1 MLPMVQLP
9 RMSHRNTTDF
19 QTIPLPISHDAR
31 LRRKSAASKHG
42 LLLGLLL
49 VACLLASCGPEA
61 ASSSQDELT
70 TTTQTIALSYQSHR
84 NLTQANAELAELPVA
99 NVNQWL
105 LMVTETAVS
114 TNSDPNQTN
123 ALVSLVMDL
132 GLQSNTIYAYALQ
145 NNLIATAPQSVEQV
159 NEPPTPEAIAAASQ
173 ADAVAVLSTP
183 TTTSEQAAVAQ
194 SASVTTTAITTNT
207 VTTDT
212 VITNTAA
219 VTNTVTFTATATPVP
234 LSPVTNPQVVAASA
248 LNVRSG
254 PGTDYPIIAA
264 LQQSEI
270 ANITGK
276 NNSGDWWE
284 IGLAN
289 GQIGWVFGSLVTTA
303 GDTSAVAVA
312 ANIPPPPPT
321 ATPAPTAPPVATAEP
336 AAPAAT
342 AAPPVDPN
350 GTPHFTLVSRRLWS
364 KDEND
369 GCVGKHL
376 LRVHVL
382 DANGGRING
391 IRLKGIYTGEEFVTG
406 DQGKGDGI
414 IEFDLHGSGEG
425 FTVIKNNDGRE
436 ATSDRAEGF
445 TTRSVDIDKPT
456 LIAAGY
462 CTNDEDCQIFYNS
475 WGCQGHHSWE
485 AIFKRNY

>member
-1 MLPMVQLP
+1 MVQLL
-9 RMSHRNTTDF
+9 RMSHRNPTDF
-19 QTIPLPISHDAR
+19 PSIPLPIFQDDF
-31 LRRKSAASKHG
+31 LRRKSATPRYG
-42 LLLGLLL
+42 LILGLLL
-49 VACLLASCGPEA
+49 VVCLLVGCGPETA
-61 ASSSQDELT
+61 DSQDDLT
-70 TTTQTIALSYQSHR
+70 TATHTIALNYQNHR
-84 NLTQANAELAELPVA
+84 NLTQANTELAELPVA

-105 LMVTETAVS
+105 LLVTETAV
-114 TNSDPNQTN
+114 TDNSDPNQTN
-123 ALVSLVMDL
+123 ALVALVMDL

-145 NNLIATAPQSVEQV
+145 NNLVAAAPPPVVQV
-159 NEPPTPEAIAAASQ
+159 NVQPTPEAVVAASQ
-173 ADAVAVLSTP
+173 ANAVAVLNTP
-183 TTTSEQAAVAQ
+183 TTTSEQVVATE
-194 SASVTTTAITTNT
+194 SAPVTTTTTTTNTTVVTTTTAITP
-207 VTTDT
+207 
-212 VITNTAA
+212 
-219 VTNTVTFTATATPVP
+219 TATPVP
-234 LSPVTNPQVVAASA
+234 LSPVTNPQVVASSA

-264 LQQSEI
+264 LQQGEI

-276 NNSGDWWE
+276 NTNGDWWE
-284 IGLAN
+284 IALAN
-289 GQIGWVFGSLVTTA
+289 GQTGWVFGSLVTTA
-303 GDTSAVAVA
+303 GDVTGVAVA
-312 ANIPPPPPT
+312 ANIPAPPPT
-321 ATPAPTAPPVATAEP
+321 ATPAPAPPPAATTAP
-336 AAPAAT
+336 AAPDAPAPT
-342 AAPPVDPN
+342 AVPAVDPN
-350 GTPHFTLVSRRLWS
+350 AAPHFALVSRRLWS

-382 DANGGRING
+382 DANGNRING
-391 IRLKGIYTGEEFVTG
+391 IRLKGIYTGEELVTG

-425 FTVIKNNDGRE
+425 FTVIKNNDGRD

-445 TTRSVDIDKPT
+445 TTRSLDIDKPT

>member
-1 MLPMVQLP
+1 MLVV
-9 RMSHRNTTDF
+9 
-19 QTIPLPISHDAR
+19 
-31 LRRKSAASKHG
+31 
-42 LLLGLLL
+42 LL
-49 VACLLASCGPEA
+49 VVCLLAGCGPETA
-61 ASSSQDELT
+61 DGQDELT
-70 TTTQTIALSYQSHR
+70 TNTGTIALNYQNHR

-105 LMVTETAVS
+105 LLVTETAV
-114 TNSDPNQTN
+114 TNNSDPTQTN
-123 ALVSLVMDL
+123 ALVALVMDL
-132 GLQSNTIYAYALQ
+132 GLQSNTIYAYAVQ
-145 NNLIATAPQSVEQV
+145 HNLVAAASQAVAQV
-159 NEPPTPEAIAAASQ
+159 NVVQPTTEAIAAASQ
-173 ADAVAVLSTP
+173 ADAVAVLNTP
-183 TTTSEQAAVAQ
+183 TPLSEPATSVQ
-194 SASVTTTAITTNT
+194 SAPVTTTT
-207 VTTDT
+207 VN
-212 VITNTAA
+212 TNTAPVTTLA
-219 VTNTVTFTATATPVP
+219 VITPTATPVP
-234 LSPVTNPQVVAASA
+234 LSPVTNPQVVASSA

-264 LQQSEI
+264 LQQGEI

-276 NNSGDWWE
+276 NTNGDWWE
-284 IGLAN
+284 IALAN
-289 GQIGWVFGSLVTTA
+289 GQTGWVFGSLVTTA
-303 GDTSAVAVA
+303 GDTTGVAVA
-312 ANIPPPPPT
+312 ANIPTPPPT
-321 ATPAPTAPPVATAEP
+321 ATPAPAPPPAATTAPAEP
-336 AAPAAT
+336 APTAVPA
-342 AAPPVDPN
+342 VDPN
-350 GTPHFTLVSRRLWS
+350 AAPHFTLVSRRLWN

-425 FTVIKNNDGRE
+425 FTVIKNNDGRD

>member
-1 MLPMVQLP
+1 MVQLP
-9 RMSHRNTTDF
+9 SMSHRNTTNF
-19 QTIPLPISHDAR
+19 QTIPLSISHGDLYGDPHGA
-31 LRRKSAASKHG
+31 LFRRKSATPRYG
-42 LLLGLLL
+42 LLVAVLFVLGLL
-49 VACLLASCGPEA
+49 VGCGPET
-61 ASSSQDELT
+61 SSNSQDDLT
-70 TTTQTIALSYQSHR
+70 TATHTIAQNYQNHR
-84 NLTQANAELAELPVA
+84 NLTQASAELAELPVA

-114 TNSDPNQTN
+114 DNSDLNQTS
-123 ALVSLVMDL
+123 ALVALVMDL

-145 NNLIATAPQSVEQV
+145 HNLVAVATQPVVQV
-159 NEPPTPEAIAAASQ
+159 ITLTPEAIAAASQ
-173 ADAVAVLSTP
+173 ADAVAVLNTP
-183 TTTSEQAAVAQ
+183 TTTSEQVAVVQ
-194 SASVTTTAITTNT
+194 NIPVTTTTVTTSTVMTNTVTTNT
-207 VTTDT
+207 VTTD
-212 VITNTAA
+212 
-219 VTNTVTFTATATPVP
+219 TATATPVP
-234 LSPVTNPQVVAASA
+234 LSPVTNPQVVASSA

-276 NNSGDWWE
+276 NTNGDWWE

-289 GQIGWVFGSLVTTA
+289 GQAGWVFGSLVTTA
-303 GDTSAVAVA
+303 GDTSAVTVA
-312 ANIPPPPPT
+312 ANIPAPPPT
-321 ATPAPTAPPVATAEP
+321 ATPAPTAPPIAAATAEP
-336 AAPAAT
+336 VAT
-342 AAPPVDPN
+342 AAPAVDPN
-350 GTPHFTLVSRRLWS
+350 GTPHFALVSRRLWN

-425 FTVIKNNDGRE
+425 FTVIKNNDGRD

>member
-1 MLPMVQLP
+1 MVQLP
-9 RMSHRNTTDF
+9 SMSHRNTTNF
-19 QTIPLPISHDAR
+19 QTIPLPISHGD
-31 LRRKSAASKHG
+31 LYGDLHRRKSVTPRYG
-42 LLLGLLL
+42 LFVAVLLILWSL
-49 VACLLASCGPEA
+49 VGCGPETSG
-61 ASSSQDELT
+61 SSADDLT
-70 TTTQTIALSYQSHR
+70 ATTQTIALNYQNHR
-84 NLTQANAELAELPVA
+84 NLTQASTELAELPVA

-105 LMVTETAVS
+105 LLITETAVAE
-114 TNSDPNQTN
+114 NNDPNQTN
-123 ALVSLVMDL
+123 ALVALVMDL

-145 NNLIATAPQSVEQV
+145 HNLVAAAAQPVVQVTAQ
-159 NEPPTPEAIAAASQ
+159 PTPEALAVASQ
-173 ADAVAVLSTP
+173 ADAVAVLNTP
-183 TTTSEQAAVAQ
+183 TTEAQTAVVQ
-194 SASVTTTAITTNT
+194 SAPVTTTSVTTTTVSTNT
-207 VTTDT
+207 EAVA
-212 VITNTAA
+212 NTASSS
-219 VTNTVTFTATATPVP
+219 ATATPVP
-234 LSPVTNPQVVAASA
+234 LSPVTNPQVVASSA

-276 NNSGDWWE
+276 STNGDWWE

-289 GQIGWVFGSLVTTA
+289 GQTGWVFGSLVTIS

-312 ANIPPPPPT
+312 ANIPAPPPT
-321 ATPAPTAPPVATAEP
+321 ATPAPTAPPAAPAEP

-342 AAPPVDPN
+342 AAPAVDPN
-350 GTPHFTLVSRRLWS
+350 GTPHFTLVSRRLWN

-382 DANGGRING
+382 DANGGRLNG

-436 ATSDRAEGF
+436 VTSDRAEGF

>member
-9 RMSHRNTTDF
+9 SMSHRNPTNF
-19 QTIPLPISHDAR
+19 QIIPLPISHDAL
-31 LRRKSAASKHG
+31 LRRKSTVPRYA
-42 LLLGLLL
+42 LFLGLLL
-49 VACLLASCGPEA
+49 IVCLLAGCGPETGGN
-61 ASSSQDELT
+61 SESELT
-70 TTTQTIALSYQSHR
+70 TTTQTIALSYQNHR
-84 NLTQANAELAELPVA
+84 NLTQANAELAALPVA
-99 NVNQWL
+99 NANQWL
-105 LMVTETAVS
+105 LLVTETAV
-114 TNSDPNQTN
+114 TNNSDPTQTN

-132 GLQSNTIYAYALQ
+132 GLQSNTIYAYAVQHNLVAVVLQ
-145 NNLIATAPQSVEQV
+145 PTAQGNVQ
-159 NEPPTPEAIAAASQ
+159 PTPEAIAAASQ
-173 ADAVAVLSTP
+173 ADAITVLNTP
-183 TTTSEQAAVAQ
+183 TTTSKQPAVAQ
-194 SASVTTTAITTNT
+194 SAPVTTTTTTTNT
-207 VTTDT
+207 ASVT
-212 VITNTAA
+212 AS
-219 VTNTVTFTATATPVP
+219 VTLTATVTPVP
-234 LSPVTNPQVVAASA
+234 LAPVTNPQIVAASA

-254 PGTDYPIIAA
+254 PGTDYPIIDA
-264 LQQSEI
+264 LQQGES

-276 NNSGDWWE
+276 NGGGDWWE
-284 IGLAN
+284 VLLDT
-289 GQIGWVFGSLVTTA
+289 GQTGWVYSSLVTTS
-303 GDTSAVAVA
+303 GDTTAVAVA
-312 ANIPPPPPT
+312 ANIPTPPPT
-321 ATPAPTAPPVATAEP
+321 ATPAPTAPPAATTAP

-342 AAPPVDPN
+342 AVPAVDPN
-350 GTPHFTLVSRRLWS
+350 AAPHFTLVSRRLWS

-382 DANGGRING
+382 DANGSRING

-425 FTVIKNNDGRE
+425 FMVLKNNDGRA
-436 ATSDRAEGF
+436 ATSDKAEGF

>member
-1 MLPMVQLP
+1 MLPMVQLL
-9 RMSHRNTTDF
+9 RMSHRNTIDF
-19 QTIPLPISHDAR
+19 PSIPLPISQDDY
-31 LRRKSAASKHG
+31 LRRKSATPRYG
-42 LLLGLLL
+42 LILGLLL
-49 VACLLASCGPEA
+49 IVCLLVGCGPETA
-61 ASSSQDELT
+61 GSQDDLT
-70 TTTQTIALSYQSHR
+70 TATHTIALNYQNHR
-84 NLTQANAELAELPVA
+84 NLTQANSELAELPVA
-99 NVNQWL
+99 NANQWL
-105 LMVTETAVS
+105 LLITETAV
-114 TNSDPNQTN
+114 TENSDPNQTN

-145 NNLIATAPQSVEQV
+145 NNLVAAAPPPVVQIVQS
-159 NEPPTPEAIAAASQ
+159 TPEAVAAASQ

-183 TTTSEQAAVAQ
+183 TTTSQQAVVVESTSITTTTATTNTTA
-194 SASVTTTAITTNT
+194 VTTTTTITP
-207 VTTDT
+207 
-212 VITNTAA
+212 
-219 VTNTVTFTATATPVP
+219 TATPVP
-234 LSPVTNPQVVAASA
+234 LAPVTNPQVVASSA

-276 NNSGDWWE
+276 NTNGDWWE
-284 IGLAN
+284 ISLAD
-289 GQIGWVFGSLVTTA
+289 GQTGWVFGSLVTTS
-303 GDTSAVAVA
+303 GDVTGVAVA
-312 ANIPPPPPT
+312 ANIPAPPPPATT
-321 ATPAPTAPPVATAEP
+321 APAEPAPTA
-336 AAPAAT
+336 APA
-342 AAPPVDPN
+342 VDPN
-350 GTPHFTLVSRRLWS
+350 AAPHFTLVSRRLWN
-364 KDEND
+364 KAEND

-376 LRVHVL
+376 LRVHIL
-382 DANGGRING
+382 DANDNRING
-391 IRLKGIYTGEEFVTG
+391 IRLKGIYTGEELVTG

-425 FTVIKNNDGRE
+425 FMVIKNNDGRD

>member
-1 MLPMVQLP
+1 MLLMVQLP
-9 RMSHRNTTDF
+9 RMSHRNTTNF
-19 QTIPLPISHDAR
+19 QSIPLPISQAD
-31 LRRKSAASKHG
+31 LFRRKSATLRYG
-42 LLLGLLL
+42 LMLAVLL
-49 VACLLASCGPEA
+49 VVCLLAGCGPETA
-61 ASSSQDELT
+61 DGQDELT
-70 TTTQTIALSYQSHR
+70 TNTGTIALNYQNHR

-105 LMVTETAVS
+105 LFVTETAV
-114 TNSDPNQTN
+114 TNNSDPTQTN
-123 ALVSLVMDL
+123 ALVALVMDL
-132 GLQSNTIYAYALQ
+132 GLQSNTIYAYAVQ
-145 NNLIATAPQSVEQV
+145 HNLVAAASQAVAQV
-159 NEPPTPEAIAAASQ
+159 NVVQPTTEAIAAASQ
-173 ADAVAVLSTP
+173 ADAVAVLNTP
-183 TTTSEQAAVAQ
+183 TPLSEPAASVQ
-194 SASVTTTAITTNT
+194 SAPVTTTTVNINT
-207 VTTDT
+207 APVTTLA
-212 VITNTAA
+212 VITP
-219 VTNTVTFTATATPVP
+219 TATPVP
-234 LSPVTNPQVVAASA
+234 LSPVTNPQVVASSA

-264 LQQSEI
+264 LQQGEI

-276 NNSGDWWE
+276 NTNGDWWE
-284 IGLAN
+284 IALAN
-289 GQIGWVFGSLVTTA
+289 GQTGWVFGSLVTTA
-303 GDTSAVAVA
+303 GDTTGVAVA
-312 ANIPPPPPT
+312 ANIPAPPPT
-321 ATPAPTAPPVATAEP
+321 ATPAPAPPPAATTAPAE
-336 AAPAAT
+336 PAAT
-342 AAPPVDPN
+342 AAPAVDPN
-350 GTPHFTLVSRRLWS
+350 AAPHFTLVSRRLWN

-382 DANGGRING
+382 DATGNRING

-425 FTVIKNNDGRE
+425 FTVIKNNDGRD

>member
-1 MLPMVQLP
+1 M
-9 RMSHRNTTDF
+9 
-19 QTIPLPISHDAR
+19 
-31 LRRKSAASKHG
+31 
-42 LLLGLLL
+42 
-49 VACLLASCGPEA
+49 
-61 ASSSQDELT
+61 
-70 TTTQTIALSYQSHR
+70 
-84 NLTQANAELAELPVA
+84 
-99 NVNQWL
+99 
-105 LMVTETAVS
+105 
-114 TNSDPNQTN
+114 
-123 ALVSLVMDL
+123 
-132 GLQSNTIYAYALQ
+132 
-145 NNLIATAPQSVEQV
+145 
-159 NEPPTPEAIAAASQ
+159 
-173 ADAVAVLSTP
+173 
-183 TTTSEQAAVAQ
+183 
-194 SASVTTTAITTNT
+194 
-207 VTTDT
+207 
-212 VITNTAA
+212 
-219 VTNTVTFTATATPVP
+219 P
-234 LSPVTNPQVVAASA
+234 LSPVTNPQVVASSA

-264 LQQSEI
+264 LQQGEI

-276 NNSGDWWE
+276 NTNGDWWE
-284 IGLAN
+284 IALAN
-289 GQIGWVFGSLVTTA
+289 GQTGWVFGSLVTTA
-303 GDTSAVAVA
+303 GDTTGVAVA
-312 ANIPPPPPT
+312 ANIPAPPPT
-321 ATPAPTAPPVATAEP
+321 ATPAPAPPPAATTAPAE
-336 AAPAAT
+336 PAAT
-342 AAPPVDPN
+342 AAPAVDPN
-350 GTPHFTLVSRRLWS
+350 AAPHFTLVSRRLWN

-382 DANGGRING
+382 DANSNRING

-425 FTVIKNNDGRE
+425 FTVIKNNDGRD